1 MNKITS
7 KEMRTIFGMSVS
19 LFLWPFWFGHL
30 VHQNSWAVKF
40 SIRSETFRQDR
51 PGCFPEGEG
60 NWGHGTFEAAPGAPA
75 RQDSFWDGSWGGM
88 TSLGRSSR
96 EDTAV
101 LFPAPGVAARLGET
115 SVWWDR
121 WITQLL
127 PSWGK
132 DAALTGS
139 SQSCSFGWF
148 GYNLPGS
155 LHVLRRCVCWK
166 GNQLP
171 LLWKRKGYHLT
182 HGTCGPGTRCTWLMM
197 GSASLP

>member
-1 MNKITS
+1 MLKSSLFQILKQNKIVF
-7 KEMRTIFGMSVS
+7 KRTKSHPRRWGPYLGCLYLCFCDLFG
-19 LFLWPFWFGHL
+19 LGTWFTK
-30 VHQNSWAVKF
+30 NSSAVKF

-75 RQDSFWDGSWGGM
+75 RQDSFWDGLWGGM

-101 LFPAPGVAARLGET
+101 LLLAPGVAARLGET
-115 SVWWDR
+115 SAWWDR
-121 WITQLL
+121 WITQLP

-132 DAALTGS
+132 DSALTGS
-139 SQSCSFGWF
+139 SQSCSFGLF
-148 GYNLPGS
+148 GYNLPWS
-155 LHVLRRCVCWK
+155 VHVLRRCVCWK

-171 LLWKRKGYHLT
+171 LL
-182 HGTCGPGTRCTWLMM
+182 
-197 GSASLP
+197 